1 MKEEQ
6 QQKKDIGEITNEIRN
21 MPNLTEECLKPED
34 YAVRGGY
41 AERIAKDVKEKV
53 KTAQLRKFFNEI
65 KRLHQ
70 KIKPKKENADIN
82 DVKTEVIK
90 LIPELIFAR
99 GRKVIT
105 GEFYDLLEACLLT
118 KDGKKCRFERYEEF
132 ENFVFFLEAI
142 VAYHKA
148 YA

>member
-1 MKEEQ
+1 MKEEK
-6 QQKKDIGEITNEIRN
+6 QQKKGIREITNEIRD
-21 MPNLTEECLKPED
+21 MPNLTEEYLKPED
-34 YAVRGGY
+34 YAVRDGY
-41 AERIAKDVKEKV
+41 AERIAEDVKEKV

-70 KIKPKKENADIN
+70 KIKPKKDAAIN

-90 LIPELIFAR
+90 LIPELIFAQ

-105 GEFYDLLEACLLT
+105 REFYGLLEACLLT
-118 KDGKKCRFERYEEF
+118 RDRKKCRFERYEEF
-132 ENFVFFLEAI
+132 ENFVSFLEAI

-148 YA
+148 YG